1 MRERNPQIQ
10 DIFWGWNNE
19 LGDVLNEWDNKKV
32 QFKDDCQI
40 LGLNE
45 CVDVMALTNVEEVE
59 EKQVSGERWQVPKT
73 TLRFRDSL

>member
-73 TLRFRDSL
+73 TLRFHDSL